1 MHYLE
6 PVRLWLLLGAAG
18 LGGAYVVLQRRRQQ
32 YAVRFTN
39 IALLEAVA
47 PKRPGWRRHA
57 TAAAFLV
64 AIVGLVVA
72 FARPTHDGKVPR
84 ERATIM
90 MAIDVSLSMEATDV
104 DPSRIEAAKTAAKA
118 FLQTVPEKVNVGLVS
133 FAGNTHLD
141 VSPTTDRQRVSIA
154 IDSLKL
160 GESTAIGEAIFTSLD
175 AIDQFGKETQASA
188 PDADPVP
195 ASIVLMS
202 DGDTQT
208 GRPNDEAAAA
218 AKKVN
223 VPVTTIAFGTDHGE
237 VTVPESPVPVL
248 VAVNRQALR
257 DIATQTNGQYYA
269 AATEAQL
276 ASVYQNIGSSVGYET
291 KQLEITEWF
300 VGLGLL
306 ALLAT
311 GAMSLAWFN
320 RLP

>member
-1 MHYLE
+1 
-6 PVRLWLLLGAAG
+6 
-18 LGGAYVVLQRRRQQ
+18 
-32 YAVRFTN
+32 
-39 IALLEAVA
+39 
-47 PKRPGWRRHA
+47 
-57 TAAAFLV
+57 
-64 AIVGLVVA
+64 
-72 FARPTHDGKVPR
+72 
-84 ERATIM
+84 
-90 MAIDVSLSMEATDV
+90 
-104 DPSRIEAAKTAAKA
+104 
-118 FLQTVPEKVNVGLVS
+118 VNVGLVS

-175 AIDQFGKETQASA
+175 AIDQFGKQTSVNDPNAA
-188 PDADPVP
+188 PVP

-208 GRPNDEAAAA
+208 GRPNDQAAAA
-218 AKKVN
+218 AKQAG

-237 VTVPESPVPVL
+237 VTVPDSPVPVL
-248 VAVNRQALR
+248 VAVNHQALQR
-257 DIATQTNGQYYA
+257 IADQTGGQYYA

-276 ASVYQNIGSSVGYET
+276 ASVYEHIGSSVGYET

-300 VGLGLL
+300 IGIGLL

-311 GAMSLAWFN
+311 AAMSLAWFS